1 MREFSVGS
9 NPTAATLTT
18 VYTVPN
24 GYYGRLV
31 TLIAN
36 NQTAS
41 NKHVTFDWVD
51 ASAGQTYS
59 FIYQYTVTSKQYLA
73 FPNYGYIVFEEGDA
87 LKVTTET
94 GSTYAIVATF
104 ELEGSVRA

>member
-1 MREFSVGS
+1 MREISVGA

-18 VYTVPN
+18 LYTVPA

-36 NQTAS
+36 NQNAS
-41 NKHVTFDWVD
+41 NKHVTFDWYD
-51 ASAGQTYS
+51 ASSNTTFS
-59 FIYQYTVTSKQYLA
+59 LIYQYTVTSKQYLA
-73 FPNYGYIVFEEGDA
+73 FPNYGYIVFEENDI

-94 GSTYAIVATF
+94 GGTFAIVATF

>member
-1 MREFSVGS
+1 MREISVGA

-18 VYTVPN
+18 LYTVPA
-24 GYYGRLV
+24 GYYARLI

-41 NKHVTFDWVD
+41 NKHVTFDWYD
-51 ASAGQTYS
+51 ASSNTTFS
-59 FIYQYTVTSKQYLA
+59 FVYQYTVTSKQYLA
-73 FPNYGYIVFEEGDA
+73 FPNYGYIVFEENDI

-94 GSTYAIVATF
+94 GGTFAIVATF